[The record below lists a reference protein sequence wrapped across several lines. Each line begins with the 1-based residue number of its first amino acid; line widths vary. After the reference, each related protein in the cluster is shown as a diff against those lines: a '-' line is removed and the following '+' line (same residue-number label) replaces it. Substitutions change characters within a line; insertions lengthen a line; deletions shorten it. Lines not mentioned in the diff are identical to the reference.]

1 MPYSQKQ
8 IQRLLDPDL
17 IPADRVQHRSMR
29 VAETV
34 LKRSLFALEERA
46 VRQQWQLYKAAHN
59 DIKQHAEMLGRR
71 GFADREFRI
80 QLRQYVSERVEQ
92 LKKQV
97 AAVALRASLAAA
109 NGGYYGR
116 AWLLDVSTRE
126 DVTIAVPA
134 FDPMQFIMRESFE
147 GDAYEQVVISLLSRA
162 WGEQFEAIIDQLTPA
177 IVTSII
183 TGMEAGE
190 DIPTLMDRV
199 ARTMGVNINP
209 RDGYRSNFN
218 NVQVVTRTVVNQISN
233 DAGVVI
239 YRNNADILTGKEWIT
254 ARDERVC
261 PVCQAKDGTVTL
273 LSSNDRPPAHP
284 QCRCTE
290 VPVIDPRWLEDGT
303 VNPRNTL
310 LEWAVGFGVGFVM
323 QDYLSPSTLESARY
337 G

>member
-1 MPYSQKQ
+1 MPYSNKQ

-17 IPADRVQHRSMR
+17 IPADRVPHKAMR

-71 GFADREFRI
+71 GFIAREFRI
-80 QLRQYVSERVEQ
+80 ELRQYINQRIERLRV
-92 LKKQV
+92 QV
-97 AAVALRASLAAA
+97 AAVALRASVAAA

-116 AWLLDVSTRE
+116 AWLLDVATRD
-126 DVTIAVPA
+126 DVIINVPA
-134 FDPMQFIMRESFE
+134 FDPTRFVMRESFE
-147 GDAYEQVVISLLSRA
+147 GDAYEQIVISLLGRSWA
-162 WGEQFEAIIDQLTPA
+162 EQFDEVFAGLTPQIA
-177 IVTSII
+177 TAII

-199 ARTMGVNINP
+199 ARVMGVNIDP
-209 RDGYRSNFN
+209 TQGYRANFN
-218 NVQVVTRTVVNQISN
+218 QVSTITRTLANQLSN

-261 PVCQAKDGTVTL
+261 PVCRPLDGTVTFL
-273 LSSNDRPPAHP
+273 DSNDRPPAHP
-284 QCRCTE
+284 NCRCTE
-290 VPVIDPRWLEDGT
+290 VPVIDPQWLEDGT
-303 VNPRNTL
+303 ADPRNTL
-310 LEWAVGFGVGFVM
+310 LEWAVAFGVGFAL
-323 QDYLSPSTLESARY
+323 QDYISSSRLERERY